1 MKPREDG
8 FDITVASEI
17 MAILCLS
24 KDMQDL
30 KRRLGNI
37 VIGYNKQNKPEHAKN

>member
-1 MKPREDG
+1 MEEREDG

-24 KDMQDL
+24 KDVDDL
-30 KRRLGNI
+30 KKRVRKSNCRI
-37 VIGYNKQNKPEHAKN
+37 Q

>member
-1 MKPREDG
+1 MDL
-8 FDITVASEI
+8 IYTVASEI

-24 KDMQDL
+24 MNDMNDL

-37 VIGYNKQNKPEHAKN
+37 VIGYNKQNNPIYMREI